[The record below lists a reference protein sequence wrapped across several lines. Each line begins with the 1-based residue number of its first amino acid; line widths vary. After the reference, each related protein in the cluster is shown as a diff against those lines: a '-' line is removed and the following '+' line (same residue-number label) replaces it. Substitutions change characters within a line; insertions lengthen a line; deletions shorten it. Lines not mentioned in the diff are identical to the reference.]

1 MKGVNEMQEFF
12 QNFLYSQECQLILK
26 LILIFILSGFI
37 GLERASL
44 SKPAGFRTHV
54 LVGISAVLVMECG
67 IYLYDKMDVDPTRIA
82 AQLLSGIGFLG
93 AGTILRDGFSVKGL
107 TTAASLLAVTCI
119 GLIVG
124 AGFYSGGVAATIVV
138 YFVLTYSRII
148 SEKVAHLNEFNLHV
162 EAKNPKEIVEKVQQ
176 FLDKY
181 KIEIS
186 EMKIISGDD
195 EKEYIKISGL
205 YRDKINKNQMIAGL
219 MSIKNINHVI
229 EI

>member
-1 MKGVNEMQEFF
+1 
-12 QNFLYSQECQLILK
+12 
-26 LILIFILSGFI
+26 
-37 GLERASL
+37 
-44 SKPAGFRTHV
+44 
-54 LVGISAVLVMECG
+54 ME
-67 IYLYDKMDVDPTRIA
+67 IDPTRIA

-124 AGFYSGGVAATIVV
+124 AGFYFGGIIATAMV
-138 YFVLTYSRII
+138 YFVLTYSKVI
-148 SEKVAHLNEFNLHV
+148 SEKVEHFNEFNLEIEV
-162 EAKNPKEIVEKVQQ
+162 NNPKEIVEKIQE

-186 EMKIISGDD
+186 EIKILENDD
-195 EKEYIKISGL
+195 DKEYIKVAGQ
-205 YRDKINKNQMIAGL
+205 YRDKINKNKVMAGL
-219 MSIKNINHVI
+219 MSMEDVKHVI